1 MQTSRPALSAIDP
14 ASLRAALRPR
24 VDGFVR
30 SLVGMTLAGTCP
42 GTAVGDLVEIRPR
55 GADPLVGEVIGLRDE
70 QVLVMPLGEPR
81 GVAIGDRLS
90 HLQTSATVA
99 CSDGLLGRV
108 VDALGN
114 PIDGRGPVPGPGVH
128 RALYTDPPSP
138 LTRAPIDAPLSVG
151 VRAIDAALT
160 LGRGQRIGIFAG
172 AGVGKSRL
180 LGMMATSST
189 ADVNVVALI
198 GERGGEVVDFV
209 ETVLPLEA
217 RSRTVVVAATSS
229 TSALERM
236 RGAFVATAIA
246 EHFCGQG
253 QHVMLVM
260 DSLTRFAMAQRELG
274 LSAGEPAATRGY
286 TPSVFA
292 QLPRLLERAGSFRA
306 TGATEGASSGSITG
320 LYTVLVEGDDM
331 SDPVADSAR
340 SILDGHIL
348 LDRALADRGHYP
360 AIDLLASVSRVA
372 DRVAS
377 DQQLQLVARL
387 RRTLADLREAKELQS
402 IGAFVP
408 GAAPALDHALR
419 VEPAVLAFLQQSLA
433 EPAAWPQT
441 LKNLVALGELLP

>member
-1 MQTSRPALSAIDP
+1 MQSRPRLSAVDP
-14 ASLRAALRPR
+14 SALRPALRPR
-24 VDGFVR
+24 VDGFVH
-30 SLVGMTLAGTCP
+30 SLVGMTLTGTCP
-42 GTAVGDLVEIRPR
+42 GAAVGDLVEILARA
-55 GADPLVGEVIGLRDE
+55 GGSLVGEVIGLRNA

-81 GVAIGDRLS
+81 GIAIGDRLT

-99 CSDGLLGRV
+99 CSDSLLGRV
-108 VDALGN
+108 VDALGS
-114 PIDGRGPVPGPGVH
+114 PIDGRGPIPGPGVH
-128 RALYTDPPSP
+128 RPLYADPPSP
-138 LTRAPIDAPLSVG
+138 LTRAPIEAPLSVG
-151 VRAIDAALT
+151 VRAVDAALT
-160 LGRGQRIGIFAG
+160 LGQGQRIGIFAG

-180 LGMMATSST
+180 LGMMATAST

-198 GERGGEVVDFV
+198 GERGAEVVDFV
-209 ETVLPLEA
+209 ETVLPAEA

-229 TSALERM
+229 ASALERM

-253 QHVMLVM
+253 RHVMLVM

-292 QLPRLLERAGSFRA
+292 LLPRLLERAGSFRA
-306 TGATEGASSGSITG
+306 AGQTHGASVGSITG

-331 SDPVADSAR
+331 SDPVADAAR

-348 LDRALADRGHYP
+348 LDRALADRGHFP
-360 AIDLLASVSRVA
+360 AIDVLASISRVA

-377 DQQLQLVARL
+377 QQQLQIVARL
-387 RRTLADLREAKELQS
+387 RRALADLREAKELQS

-408 GAAPALDHALR
+408 GASPGLDHALR
-419 VEPAVLAFLQQSLA
+419 VEPAVLAFLQQSLSERA
-433 EPAAWPQT
+433 PWPET
-441 LKNLVALGELLP
+441 LKTLVALGEVLQ